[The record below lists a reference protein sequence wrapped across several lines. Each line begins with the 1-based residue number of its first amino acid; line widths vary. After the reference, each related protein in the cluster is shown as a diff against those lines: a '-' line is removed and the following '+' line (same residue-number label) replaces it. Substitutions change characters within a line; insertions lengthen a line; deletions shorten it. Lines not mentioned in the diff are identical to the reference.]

1 MGNHIFAFG
10 YIHVQESDAD
20 TRRMEQEVRDYAEKK
35 EFTILAIFYA
45 HPADRLQY
53 DAYKTMAAALNTR
66 SAFILTPSISHL
78 GPIDRMFPDAR
89 RTLES
94 QGKTRFIDI
103 SVGYRPSR
111 IRRVVDQ

>member
-53 DAYKTMAAALNTR
+53 DAYKTMAAALTTR
-66 SAFILTPSISHL
+66 SAFILTPSISHHAPL
-78 GPIDRMFPDAR
+78 DRKNPAPR

-94 QGKTRFIDI
+94 QGKTTN
-103 SVGYRPSR
+103 
-111 IRRVVDQ
+111 